1 MDGEQELI
9 ILTEQMVITEKTNGV
24 DACTKWKNFSQPGK
38 VDITDV
44 SFPKY
49 VSKRTNKIKTP

>member
-24 DACTKWKNFSQPGK
+24 DAC
-38 VDITDV
+38 
-44 SFPKY
+44 PK
-49 VSKRTNKIKTP
+49 